1 MCTKKIRQSH
11 SEFHPQDAMTWKH
24 KGDFTANN
32 VQSDTDIIWWNKI
45 CCVNYTKQFIN
56 GKTKKEADA

>member
-1 MCTKKIRQSH
+1 MLIHIKSPGICTMCTKKIRQSH

-32 VQSDTDIIWWNKI
+32 VQSDTDIIW
-45 CCVNYTKQFIN
+45 
-56 GKTKKEADA
+56 